1 MKRFFL
7 TCSLAVISLLAA
19 SAKGT
24 KAPDFRFPEKV
35 AADAER
41 QIRQAA
47 KDDNGQ
53 MLIDGLIRLSIAKT
67 KISADFTQPM
77 IETIDSVAKTA
88 SDRKIRAIARS
99 FEAELYSKLYNRDQI
114 KFRSREQAA
123 TPPSDIMAWSDKD
136 FRDKVI
142 ELTDSILADR
152 AELEK
157 AGIDSY
163 SKIIIPSK
171 ALPEFMPTLFDML
184 AHRAISQLSS
194 FNERELPRL
203 IGYKTLIAQTPK
215 TDDVA
220 TDKIN
225 EIYRMLLS
233 VNRPGSPA
241 FIYTELQRIASY
253 DAREKQDYLLNLYIE
268 NIGSPYS
275 IEVLSELIDATEYVE
290 KKDEQLK
297 LQVYRLALEAEKR
310 HSGYKRINI
319 LKQQIDR
326 MQQAELRGS
335 HTSLIKSNDSLKV
348 MLQTR
353 NIKEVRISVYAL
365 PENIVLDYD
374 LKLDKLLPKLK
385 KTGTFNF
392 PTDSSILWREKE
404 VSLPPMAAGRYLI
417 IPEYTD
423 ARTNKKIQTR
433 NNNGNSELRV
443 SDIDIMIRARI
454 NGENRIYVVD
464 AHTSKPLFNAR
475 LYLTDRKGNIV
486 STRRINR
493 YGYAIIEDSET
504 ESGKS
509 AYATYGNDRSQSYL
523 LWFRDEDEYDRQS
536 LNGKIFTDR
545 GIYRP
550 GETVKYAGVL
560 YTGDNHSL
568 SLFRNQSAIVSLLD
582 SNRKCLQA
590 DTLHTD
596 NYGRLSG
603 EFSLPK
609 EGLTGSFSIEI
620 ESDLNGEQ
628 ENISTWFEV
637 SEYKAPT
644 FLVEYDEKKSE
655 LADTAAL
662 CIRGSA
668 RTYSGHPVANAKI
681 EYAVTGYSTWFFS
694 SGFTDL
700 SGNTVTD
707 DNGCWKIRIPASNLS
722 DKEKFAMVNLQL
734 FATDE
739 KGEKQT
745 LSTSLSIGQGHF
757 LKATEAI
764 RRQYIAD
771 STLHLPI
778 AVSDGK
784 QDIESDVNYEITGND
799 GKVIVS
805 GSFRSSNP
813 IIDMRNVASGKYTVN
828 LWLDNRKDKSLS
840 LQNIIVFRPT
850 DTRPPFETPF
860 WTTAPDEGIR
870 CNADGSFAFDYGNS
884 FGNYIYYVV
893 LDNGKAVA
901 DSWKMQ
907 EAGMHRFEGKAEFSG
922 KGSSS
927 IRIYSMHNHS
937 LYQKELQLLPFT
949 PQDSIEI
956 LTETFRDNVTPGGKE
971 TWKLRIRNNNGKRF
985 TSAVIA
991 NMYDAALNAIR
1002 PNTYTFYATQ
1012 PHYTEFWADSFYNG
1026 IASIWK
1032 DSPLKSYDSP
1042 IFQEPYFNCYGESLL
1057 PSRTYYYLQD
1067 RVAGATITNHKL
1079 SSRNNAPEVE
1089 EAAATDELVKKEL
1102 FTGSG
1107 AVADSNAPAL
1117 RDDGVKSAFFLP
1129 GLVSDENGEVTFTF
1143 DVPDRNTQWQFSA
1156 IAYTED
1162 LQTAYINR
1170 IVTAAKPLMVEPN
1183 MPRFVREGDRIT
1195 LKATAMN
1202 NSDSTQTVTVRF
1214 EIADGSRTATKDID
1228 GITLRPGGSSTVD
1241 FGYGVTAGTALVCKV
1256 SVLKDGRTVDGE
1268 QNLLPVLPATT
1279 EVIEAQ
1285 PFYLSG
1291 KDKHFKL
1298 QLPEFEKGSRIT
1310 FEYTDNPIWYAVMA
1324 LPSVMSESATASAYI
1339 GNYYATTVAGR
1350 IVAENR
1356 GIAEAIDYWKS
1367 HNSLKSPLDKNGE
1380 LKTVA
1385 LGNTPWADA
1394 ADKEDNALSQL
1405 ADLTDPATIQY
1416 RKQKSLTSL
1425 ADLQDSDGG
1434 IAWFDGCRSSVYTTE
1449 QVLRRMGN
1457 LREMGC
1463 FDENDAL
1470 ANRIIAKAIAFCDN
1484 YYEKRI
1490 DFSDKKKYS
1499 YHIASDY
1506 VYIRSMHNAPPL
1518 SGKLKTVADSVV
1530 RHTIRY
1536 WGSSSV
1542 SEKAEAAILLAN
1554 YGKMQE
1560 ARLIIESLRQHARKS
1575 PERGYYWDVDYYD
1588 KAALAANALKAFHKI
1603 DSGDPAIDGIRQW
1616 LLMQKETRQW
1626 ATGIATCDAV
1636 NALLST
1642 GADWTGADR
1651 RRPAI
1656 EIGGIR
1662 IDTENAEPYFGYI
1675 KRTVDPGK
1683 MKGGILSVSHADK
1696 NPAWGAVYCQYN
1708 AKMEE
1713 VKKNATDDVK
1723 IEKQFFVY
1731 GADNKL
1737 ADAPGDKFKLGDR
1750 VQVRLTIRTERDL
1763 DFVAVTDDRAACF
1776 EPADQTAAYS
1786 WEEGLHTYRETRDNA
1801 TNIFIDRMP
1810 KGSYVISYD
1819 VYVNNIGSYAGGIA
1833 TLQCQY
1839 APQLTAHTG
1848 GASVTVE

>member
-67 KISADFTQPM
+67 KISADFTQPI

-99 FEAELYSKLYNRDQI
+99 LEAELYSGLYSHNQF

-152 AELEK
+152 TELEK
-157 AGIDSY
+157 ADIDSY
-163 SKIIIPSK
+163 PKIIIPSK

-203 IGYKTLIAQTPK
+203 IGYKALIAQTPK

-233 VNRPGSPA
+233 ANRPGSPA

-253 DAREKQDYLLNLYIE
+253 DTREKQDYLLNLYIE

-353 NIKEVRISVYAL
+353 NIKEVRISVYTL
-365 PENIVLDYD
+365 PENIVLNYD
-374 LKLDKLLPKLK
+374 QKLDKLLPKLK

-443 SDIDIMIRARI
+443 SDIDIMMRTRI

-475 LYLTDRKGNIV
+475 LHLTYKGNIV

-509 AYATYGNDRSQSYL
+509 AYATYGNDRSQSYP
-523 LWFRDEDEYDRQS
+523 LWQHGVYTS
-536 LNGKIFTDR
+536 HPLSGSIFIDR

-568 SLFRNQSAIVSLLD
+568 SLFRNQSAVVSLLD

-590 DTLHTD
+590 DTLHAD

-609 EGLTGSFSIEI
+609 EGLTGSFSIRI
-620 ESDLNGEQ
+620 KASV
-628 ENISTWFEV
+628 ENHSSSLSISKTFEV

-644 FLVEYDEKKSE
+644 FLVEYNEQKSE

-681 EYAVTGYSTWFFS
+681 EYTLECQHSEADAY
-694 SGFTDL
+694 GFIDINDGQTTTDNDGL
-700 SGNTVTD
+700 
-707 DNGCWKIRIPASNLS
+707 WEIRIPASHFS
-722 DKEKFAMVNLQL
+722 GKEKFATVTFRL

-739 KGEKQT
+739 KGETQT
-745 LSTSLSIGQGHF
+745 LLTSLSIGTQLRL
-757 LKATEAI
+757 LKMGDIPKFIESEL
-764 RRQYIAD
+764 RLPVIA
-771 STLHLPI
+771 
-778 AVSDGK
+778 SDGQK
-784 QDIESDVNYEITGND
+784 KIEATVNYEITGNNRETVAT
-799 GKVIVS
+799 GT
-805 GSFRSSNP
+805 FHTTNP

-884 FGNYIYYVV
+884 FGNYIYYVI
-893 LDNGKAVA
+893 LDNGKVVA

-927 IRIYSMHNHS
+927 IRIYSMYNHS

-1089 EAAATDELVKKEL
+1089 EAAATDELVQKEL

-1162 LQTAYINR
+1162 LQTAYINK

-1183 MPRFVREGDRIT
+1183 MPRFVREGDQIT

-1228 GITLRPGGSSTVD
+1228 GITLGPGGSSTVD
-1241 FGYGVTAGTALVCKV
+1241 FGYDVTAGTALVCKV

-1356 GIAEAIDYWKS
+1356 GIAEAIGYWKN

-1380 LKTVA
+1380 LKTVT
-1385 LGNTPWADA
+1385 LGNTPWTDA

-1470 ANRIIAKAIAFCDN
+1470 ANRIISKAIAFCDN

-1530 RHTIRY
+1530 RHTIKY
-1536 WGSSSV
+1536 WGSGSV

-1575 PERGYYWDVDYYD
+1575 PERGYYWDVNYYD

-1656 EIGGIR
+1656 AIGGIR

-1675 KRTVDPGK
+1675 KRTVDLDK
-1683 MKGGILSVSHADK
+1683 MKGGMLSVSHADK

-1731 GADNKL
+1731 GADSKL

-1786 WEEGLHTYRETRDNA
+1786 WKEGLHTYRETRDNA